1 MFGELI
7 GQNMIHDEI
16 GKVLRLKWMNHQWR
30 TKNDINQKLRDQL
43 QYLEKL
49 KDQKDEDN
57 SKR

>member
-16 GKVLRLKWMNHQWR
+16 RKVLRLKWMNHQWR